1 MIEPKDLSIKDL
13 KGMHKATRE
22 RYECAKD
29 YTVRGEASIV
39 LKLLDEEFD
48 RRGYDLSKLFK
59 GYDPQE
65 RYSNDG

>member
-29 YTVRGEASIV
+29 YTVKGEASIV
-39 LKLLDEEFD
+39 LRMLDEEFD
-48 RRGYDLSKLFK
+48 RRGY
-59 GYDPQE
+59 
-65 RYSNDG
+65 N